1 MKRQVTKYNGLHNTS
16 FDNDINASYKTSF
29 LNEKDIENTLQHLQE
44 IPWTRVTYPMYGK
57 TRVTPRQT
65 WCFGR
70 LGDEKVSYRGKSFL
84 TEKFPDWLE
93 QIARMVHETTGFEA
107 NACILNKY
115 ESGQDHINWHADDE
129 KFLDEKTVASLSFGQ
144 VREFGMRSDRIIHK
158 IALHHNSL
166 LLMKDGI
173 EHCLTSTKTP
183 STTRW
188 NITLRKIATEKG
200 MGNYYYY
207 NRGI

>member
-1 MKRQVTKYNGLHNTS
+1 MKRQVLRYNGHQDIA
-16 FDNDINASYKTSF
+16 FADINATFKTSF
-29 LNEKDIENTLQHLQE
+29 LNEKDVDNTLQHLQE

-70 LGDEKVSYRGKSFL
+70 LGQETVSYRGKSFL
-84 TEKFPDWLE
+84 TEQFPEWLQ

-107 NACILNKY
+107 NAVILNKY
-115 ESGQDHINWHADDE
+115 ESGEDHINWHADDE

-144 VREFGMRSDRIIHK
+144 SREFGMRSDRIIHK
-158 IALHHNSL
+158 VVLQHNSF

-173 EHCLTSTKTP
+173 EHCLPSTKTP
-183 STTRW
+183 ITTRW
-188 NITLRKIATEKG
+188 NITLRKVATEKG